1 MEGVEYMGK
10 KHLSEE
16 DIKARYITPAIT
28 DAGWDI
34 KKQVRLEYAFTA
46 GRIILRGNITAR
58 GKRKR
63 ADYVLFY
70 KNNFPIAVVEAK
82 DNNHPVGAGLQQAI
96 EYAKALDISYV
107 YASNG
112 DGFVEQNLIT
122 GEVKELKLQEFPSP
136 EALYER
142 YRIDKGIGEPEEKVM
157 LEPYYYIPDYK
168 TPRYYQ
174 RVAINRTVDAIAKG
188 KDRALVV
195 SATGTG
201 KTFMTFQ
208 IIYRLWKA
216 GIKKKILYLADRN
229 VLIDQT
235 ISGDFKPFVG
245 KMTKVQNKKLDS
257 SYEIYLALYQQLT
270 GDDGE
275 EAYLQFKP
283 NFFDLIV
290 IDECHRGSAREESAW
305 RKVLDYFSSATHVGC
320 TATPVETKEASS
332 LKYFGEPIYEYS
344 LKQGIDDGFLAPYKV
359 IRIGLDKDLEG
370 YRPETGKVDKHGY
383 VIEDREY
390 NVKDFD
396 RKLVIDDR
404 TRVVASKITELLNNT
419 DRFSKTIVFC
429 VDIEH
434 AERMRQ
440 ALINANK
447 DLYAQDDRYIMRI
460 TGDNDE
466 GKAQLE
472 NFIDEESPYPVIAVT
487 SKLMTTGVDA
497 KMCKLIVLENNINSM
512 TEFKQIIGR
521 GTRLLEEYGKTYFT
535 IMDFRNAS
543 RLFADPAFDGKP
555 EVVIDLGEDDPVH
568 DPQTGEGEEDDGV
581 KGTKEVDGEYV
592 IGGISSF
599 DEEGEDKPR
608 KYYVG
613 DVAVRVLSERVQYVD
628 KDGKL
633 ITESL
638 IDYTKKNILQ
648 QYSRL
653 DDFLRTWTDA
663 EKKQAII
670 DELQDGGVILDAIRD
685 ELGKTEMDDFDLI
698 CHIAFDKAPLT
709 KRERAENVKKRH
721 YLYKY
726 SDTAQQ
732 VIEALLDKYADDGI
746 KEIEDTKILQLK
758 EFAKIGSPMKI
769 VKAFGG
775 KEAYLKAVQ
784 ELENEIYSA

>member
-1 MEGVEYMGK
+1 M
-10 KHLSEE
+10 
-16 DIKARYITPAIT
+16 
-28 DAGWDI
+28 
-34 KKQVRLEYAFTA
+34 
-46 GRIILRGNITAR
+46 
-58 GKRKR
+58 
-63 ADYVLFY
+63 
-70 KNNFPIAVVEAK
+70 
-82 DNNHPVGAGLQQAI
+82 GAGLQQAI
-96 EYAKALDISYV
+96 EYARVLDVPYV

-112 DGFVEQNLIT
+112 DGFVEQNLLT
-122 GEVKELKLQEFPSP
+122 GAVRELQQSEFPSP
-136 EALYER
+136 EALYQR
-142 YRIDKGIGEPEEKVM
+142 YRQDKGIDGAKEKVM
-157 LEPYYYIPDYK
+157 FAPYYYVPNYK
-168 TPRYYQ
+168 MPRYYQ
-174 RVAINRTVDAIAKG
+174 RVAINRTVEAVANG
-188 KDRALVV
+188 QNRVLVV

-208 IIYRLWKA
+208 IIYRLWKS
-216 GIKKKILYLADRN
+216 GLKKKILFLADRN

-235 ISGDFKPFVG
+235 ITGDFKPFSG
-245 KMTKVQNKKLDS
+245 KMTKVQKRNLDS
-257 SYEIYLALYQQLT
+257 SYEIYLALYQQLA

-275 EAYLQFKP
+275 EAYRQFQP

-305 RKVLDYFSSATHVGC
+305 RKVLDYFTAATHIGC
-320 TATPVETKEASS
+320 TATPIETREASS
-332 LKYFGEPIYEYS
+332 LTYFGEPIYEYS

-370 YRPETGKVDKHGY
+370 YRPELGKVDKHGY

-390 NVKDFD
+390 NIKDFD
-396 RKLVIDDR
+396 RNLVIDDR
-404 TRVVASKITELLNNT
+404 TRVVAAKITEFLKKT

-440 ALINANK
+440 ALINENK
-447 DLYAQDDRYIMRI
+447 DLYAQNDRYIMRI

-472 NFIDEESPYPVIAVT
+472 NFIDEESCYPVIAIT

-521 GTRLLEEYGKTYFT
+521 GTRLLEDYGKTYFT

-543 RLFADPAFDGKP
+543 RLFADPAFDGQP
-555 EVVIDLGEDDPVH
+555 EVVMDLGGDDPVI
-568 DPQTGEGEEDDGV
+568 DPLPPTDEGEGD
-581 KGTKEVDGEYV
+581 V
-592 IGGISSF
+592 IGG
-599 DEEGEDKPR
+599 DAVKEDGEDFVIGDPPPFVDDGDDKPK
-608 KYYVG
+608 KYYLG
-613 DVAVRVLSERVQYVD
+613 DITVRVLSERVQYVD

-638 IDYTKKNILQ
+638 IDYTRKNIRNQ
-648 QYSRL
+648 FGNL
-653 DDFLRTWTDA
+653 DDFLRSWSKA

-670 DELQDGGVILDAIRD
+670 EELKDDGVLLEAVREEMGQT
-685 ELGKTEMDDFDLI
+685 ELDDFDLI
-698 CHIAFDKAPLT
+698 CHIAYDKAPLT
-709 KRERAENVKKRH
+709 KKERAENVRKRH

-726 SDTAQQ
+726 SDTAKQ
-732 VIEALLDKYADDGI
+732 VIEALLDKYANDGI
-746 KEIEDTKILQLK
+746 GEIEDTKVLQLT

-775 KEAYLKAVQ
+775 KKAYLEAVM
-784 ELENEIYSA
+784 ELENEIYYA